1 MRSWLNV
8 ISVRLY
14 ASAEQPAACGSLPW
28 QVDPLHVAAKA
39 DWGAAIMNVARSA
52 TASANLRMVKWF
64 HLVVSPPASRAGQR
78 CPGRDAETI
87 PRAPGVDN
95 QRGVRLWSTFGQA
108 VCAAGGLRTRFG
120 VQGADTAHCSPRAS
134 GGTADALASG
144 ASVRKGVGVQI
155 PPRAHLPGEF
165 PWTNGRSLPEWGT
178 RPFARSG
185 WSPPVL
191 LSRTVTALSTT
202 SPPPTGRGLRPLTR
216 SGRTSPCLP

>member
-28 QVDPLHVAAKA
+28 HVDPLHVAAKA

-64 HLVVSPPASRAGQR
+64 LLVVFPPASRAGQR

-87 PRAPGVDN
+87 PRAQGVDN
-95 QRGVRLWSTFGQA
+95 QRGVRLWSAFGQA
-108 VCAAGGLRTRFG
+108 ARAAGGLRTRFG

-155 PPRAHLPGEF
+155 PPRAQIRRTPDGCRGSF
-165 PWTNGRSLPEWGT
+165 SL
-178 RPFARSG
+178 
-185 WSPPVL
+185 
-191 LSRTVTALSTT
+191 RTVVAGLCS
-202 SPPPTGRGLRPLTR
+202 SPRGRRWVR
-216 SGRTSPCLP
+216 A